1 MKARYW
7 IMLSLP
13 VFALLASVVATT
25 SANQE
30 RERAS
35 DSAPTAPSGQ
45 AEEPVPVDEPVEFPD
60 GPSFVQCWE
69 LARHACQSANSY
81 VCCYS
86 WSGGSNPSCS
96 FSCASDDG
104 SCASCGGAAQPE

>member
-1 MKARYW
+1 MKAHYW
-7 IMLSLP
+7 IILALP
-13 VFALLASVVATT
+13 VFALLASAAATT

-35 DSAPTAPSGQ
+35 DSARTAPSGE
-45 AEEPVPVDEPVEFPD
+45 ADELVPVDEPEEFPD
-60 GPSFVQCWE
+60 GPSDNACWNR
-69 LARHACQSANSY
+69 AKTTCFHADSY

-86 WSGGSNPSCS
+86 WSGGSSPSCS

-104 SCASCGGAAQPE
+104 GCASCGVAQPD